1 MRYSFRVIIIR
12 VSRPIHSYPE
22 SKGEKSHKKIR
33 LKKDCLALFKWREGG
48 RRRGGAGG
56 AGGKSF
62 HSHKHQ
68 IGVDSST

>member
-1 MRYSFRVIIIR
+1 MRYSLRVIIIR

-33 LKKDCLALFKWREGG
+33 LKKDCLALCNGEVG